1 MRWLRRMLESAPPS
15 LVAACLVAL
24 QLGVAA
30 ALGHGQGWHHTSGG
44 LVIAACLLAFQVSL
58 LYAVMNLV
66 GGRAAALIG
75 GLVFVLAPV
84 VLAKRYFVTGGPNLD
99 YRTVYRHQILPVE
112 YGLQHRAELIAAC
125 LVLTSAYLSLV
136 QTRAPLWASAA
147 LAAAAASAAALVY
160 PHAWLVLAAPV
171 LAALALRRPLPAA
184 SAVATAGIGLIAL
197 AVFRQIPHVT
207 FGWHSMGIT
216 LGGVREF
223 TWSRRV
229 LEYLPIAGF
238 IGLARR
244 SVQGAVFFGAALIAL
259 VILPLAQQH
268 DLTVYL
274 LSIVPGLPAYWLL
287 ASSIGFLVPRG
298 RTVSRANAAGSAAS

>member
-1 MRWLRRMLESAPPS
+1 MRWPRRTLESAPPP
-15 LVAACLVAL
+15 LVVACLVVL
-24 QLGVAA
+24 QLAVAA

-44 LVIAACLLAFQVSL
+44 LVIAACLLALQVTL
-58 LYAVMNLV
+58 IYAVMNLV
-66 GGRAAALIG
+66 GGRAAALIA

-99 YRTVYRHQILPVE
+99 YRTVYRHDILPVE
-112 YGLQHRAELIAAC
+112 YGLQHRGELVAAC
-125 LVLTSAYLSLV
+125 LILASAYLSLV
-136 QTRAPLWASAA
+136 RTRVPLWATAA
-147 LAAAAASAAALVY
+147 LAGAAGSAAALVY

-184 SAVATAGIGLIAL
+184 AALTTVGIGLIAL

-244 SVQGAVFFGAALIAL
+244 STQGAAFFGAALVAL
-259 VILPLAQQH
+259 VILPLSQQH
-268 DLTVYL
+268 DVTVYL
-274 LSIVPGLPAYWLL
+274 LSIVPGLPAYWLF

-298 RTVSRANAAGSAAS
+298 RAVSHANAAGSAAS